1 MAQTSS
7 GGSVA
12 PQDPVAAGRG
22 ISRRTQSEIYRAGI
36 SGARPRVPVDADA
49 LEAAARKA
57 LSAEAFAYI
66 AGGAGAERTVA
77 SNRAAF
83 GRWQVWPRPL
93 RDVSARD
100 LSIDFL
106 GTRRPTPLLLA
117 PLGVME
123 LARAGADV
131 AVARA
136 AASLGVPYTLSNQ
149 ASTPMEEVARD
160 ASGTARLFQLYWSAS
175 DELNASLLRRAEAS
189 GCEAVVVTL
198 DTHLL
203 GWRTRDLDLAYLPFT
218 RGLGIAQY
226 TSDPVFQQLVR
237 ERVRASASSATGT
250 ERSASEAAP
259 AAPPVK
265 LTAKTVAAGVQI
277 ARKGAAVT
285 GSRSVR
291 DNLRSPLPRAA
302 VETFLDV
309 FSTPALTWSDLAKAR
324 EWTSLPILL
333 KGIVHPDDAIRALD
347 AGMDGIWI
355 SNHGGRQIDQ
365 SVPTLDV
372 LPTIADRIA
381 GRVPIV
387 FDSGVR
393 QGSDVF
399 IALALGATAVA
410 IGRPYAYGLA
420 VGGEEGVR
428 EAVRN
433 VLAELDITL
442 GLSGH
447 TSLAEVGLEA
457 LRQV

>member
-1 MAQTSS
+1 MVQSID
-7 GGSVA
+7 A
-12 PQDPVAAGRG
+12 PDDPAAASRG
-22 ISRRTQSEIYRAGI
+22 ISRRTQSDIYRAGI
-36 SGARPRVPVDADA
+36 SGTRPRVPVDIEG
-49 LEAAARKA
+49 LEKTARRA

-77 SNRAAF
+77 ANRAAF

-93 RDVSARD
+93 RDVSSRD

-106 GTRRPTPLLLA
+106 GTRRPTPLVLA

-123 LARAGADV
+123 MAHDDADL

-136 AASLGVPYTLSNQ
+136 AASLGIPYTLSNQ
-149 ASTPMEEVARD
+149 ASYPMEEVRD
-160 ASGTARLFQLYWSAS
+160 AAPAGSRLFQLYWSAS

-218 RGLGIAQY
+218 RAMGIAQY

-237 ERVRASASSATGT
+237 ERARANDAAA
-250 ERSASEAAP
+250 EPAP
-259 AAPPVK
+259 AVRVTPKA
-265 LTAKTVAAGVQI
+265 VAAGMRI
-277 ARKGAAVT
+277 ARKGAVLT
-285 GSRSVR
+285 GSSSVR
-291 DNLRSPLPRAA
+291 ENLRSPLPRAA

-309 FSTPALTWSDLAKAR
+309 FSTPALTWDDLARAR
-324 EWTSLPILL
+324 EWTSLPIIL

-347 AGMDGIWI
+347 AGVDGIWI

-365 SVPTLDV
+365 SVPTLEV
-372 LPTIADRIA
+372 LPTIAERVA

-410 IGRPYAYGLA
+410 LGRPYAYGLGIA
-420 VGGEEGVR
+420 GEAGV
-428 EAVRN
+428 EEVARN

-442 GLSGH
+442 GLAGL
-447 TSLAEVGLEA
+447 TSIADVDRHA
-457 LRQV
+457 LREA

>member
-1 MAQTSS
+1 MST
-7 GGSVA
+7 VA
-12 PQDPVAAGRG
+12 PQDPAAARG
-22 ISRRTQSEIYRAGI
+22 ISRRAQSDIYRAGI
-36 SGARPRVPVDADA
+36 SGTRPRVPIDQVE
-49 LEAAARKA
+49 LEVAARKA
-57 LSAEAFAYI
+57 LSAEAFAYV
-66 AGGAGAERTVA
+66 AGGAGAERTMA
-77 SNRAAF
+77 ANRAAF

-123 LARAGADV
+123 MAHPDADL

-136 AASLGVPYTLSNQ
+136 AADLGVPYTLSNQ
-149 ASTPMEEVARD
+149 ASFPMEAVRD
-160 ASGTARLFQLYWSAS
+160 AAPGGARLFQLYWSAS

-189 GCEAVVVTL
+189 GCEAIVVTL

-237 ERVRASASSATGT
+237 ERVRRGADPSVPP
-250 ERSASEAAP
+250 AP
-259 AAPPVK
+259 AVRITPKAVQ
-265 LTAKTVAAGVQI
+265 AGITI
-277 ARKGAAVT
+277 ARKGSALT
-285 GSRSVR
+285 GAGLRE
-291 DNLRSPLPRAA
+291 NLRSPLPRAA

-309 FSTPALTWSDLAKAR
+309 FSTPALTWDDLAKAR
-324 EWTSLPILL
+324 EWTSLPIIL
-333 KGIVHPDDAIRALD
+333 KGIVHPDDATHAVD
-347 AGMDGIWI
+347 AGVDGVWV

-365 SVPTLDV
+365 SVPTLDA
-372 LPTIADRIA
+372 LPGVVAA
-381 GRVPIV
+381 VGGRVPIV

-393 QGSDVF
+393 GGADAA

-410 IGRPYAYGLA
+410 LGRPYCYGLA
-420 VGGEEGVR
+420 IAGEDGVR
-428 EAVRN
+428 EVVRN

-447 TSLAEVGLEA
+447 TAVSQLGRDSLRSV
-457 LRQV
+457 

>member
-1 MAQTSS
+1 MAQRSA
-7 GGSVA
+7 A
-12 PQDPVAAGRG
+12 PDDPAAASRG
-22 ISRRTQSEIYRAGI
+22 ISRRTQSDIYRAGI
-36 SGARPRVPVDADA
+36 SGMRPRVPVDTDA
-49 LEAAARKA
+49 LEDAARKA

-77 SNRAAF
+77 ANRAAF
-83 GRWQVWPRPL
+83 GRWQVWPRAL
-93 RDVSARD
+93 RDVSSRD
-100 LSIDFL
+100 LSIDLL
-106 GTRRPTPLLLA
+106 GVRRATPLLLA

-123 LARAGADV
+123 MAHAEADL

-149 ASTPMEEVARD
+149 ASFPMEAVAD
-160 ASGTARLFQLYWSAS
+160 AAPGGARLFQLYWSAS

-218 RGLGIAQY
+218 RAMGIAQY

-237 ERVRASASSATGT
+237 ERSRATTDA
-250 ERSASEAAP
+250 

-265 LTAKTVAAGVQI
+265 VTPKAVAAGVRI
-277 ARKGAAVT
+277 ARKGAALT
-285 GSRSVR
+285 GTRSVR
-291 DNLRSPLPRAA
+291 ENLRSPLPRAA

-309 FSTPALTWSDLAKAR
+309 FSTPALTWDDLAKAR
-324 EWTSLPILL
+324 QWTSLPIIL

-347 AGMDGIWI
+347 AGVDGIWI

-365 SVPTLDV
+365 SVPTLEV
-372 LPTIADRIA
+372 LPTIAERVA
-381 GRVPIV
+381 GRVPII

-410 IGRPYAYGLA
+410 LGRPYSYGLGIA
-420 VGGEEGVR
+420 GEAGVR
-428 EAVRN
+428 EVVRN

-447 TSLAEVGLEA
+447 NAIADVGPDA
-457 LRQV
+457 LRRA

>member
-1 MAQTSS
+1 MAQSSS

-12 PQDPVAAGRG
+12 PQDPVATSRG

-36 SGARPRVPVDADA
+36 SGTRPRVPVDADA

-57 LSAEAFAYI
+57 LNPEAFAYI

-77 SNRAAF
+77 ANRAAF

-93 RDVSARD
+93 RDVSERD
-100 LSIDFL
+100 LSTDLFGI
-106 GTRRPTPLLLA
+106 RRPTPLLLA

-123 LARAGADV
+123 LAHARADF

-136 AASLGVPYTLSNQ
+136 AASFGVPYVLSNQ
-149 ASTPMEEVARD
+149 ASASMEDVAD
-160 ASGTARLFQLYWSAS
+160 AAPAAPRLFQLYWSAS

-237 ERVRASASSATGT
+237 ERVRSQSANPTDS
-250 ERSASEAAP
+250 AP
-259 AAPPVK
+259 AVR
-265 LTAKTVAAGVQI
+265 LTPRTVVAGVSI
-277 ARKGAAVT
+277 ARKGEALT

-309 FSTPALTWSDLAKAR
+309 FSTPALTWDDLAKAR
-324 EWTSLPILL
+324 QWTNLPILL

-365 SVPTLDV
+365 SVPTLEV

-410 IGRPYAYGLA
+410 LGRPYAYGLA
-420 VGGEEGVR
+420 LAGEEGVR
-428 EAVRN
+428 EVVRN

-442 GLSGH
+442 GLSGR
-447 TSLAEVGLEA
+447 TSVAELGREA
-457 LRQV
+457 LRQG